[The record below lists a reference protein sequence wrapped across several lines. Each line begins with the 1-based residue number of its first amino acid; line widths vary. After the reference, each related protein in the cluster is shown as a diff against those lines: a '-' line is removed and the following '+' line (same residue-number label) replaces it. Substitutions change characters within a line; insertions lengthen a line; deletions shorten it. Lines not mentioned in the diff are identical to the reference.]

1 MEQQHCN
8 AIKATGDVCG
18 KNVRHDGKCG
28 IHHAAMLKAGP
39 NTTALKE
46 LHLLQKKEM
55 KDLQT
60 RYAEEGVDRLERHAQ
75 AIRITAHLE
84 ECDVMRARHKR
95 ETRNLEAEQ
104 SRLIRQTGIDPDQP
118 ARQRA
123 AARVAEQRRVM
134 RQRIAEMQLE
144 AAEERRRDRGIDELQ
159 WEEFNAAARLGAAVR
174 VIVPA
179 QGQLAAFAADAQN
192 VHTTAAVNQT
202 KDIVA
207 RIRQVEVPEEYR
219 WHPVNCSKTP
229 FEIGLECKLSQRA
242 AWQMVSQYAQP
253 TAIYDI
259 EEGIYGKVLDCV
271 WQFVKA
277 STDKEDL
284 CRIIKNEMEDNVGMC
299 AQGNLSR
306 ICNILA
312 GFMDGVG
319 SQESLAEK
327 LGNIFAKLAE
337 IDDPE
342 ERFNRAAQELVWNK
356 VPKDQWMT
364 WAEPLADDAEQ
375 HEMLMTALGY

>member
-1 MEQQHCN
+1 MQ
-8 AIKATGDVCG
+8 
-18 KNVRHDGKCG
+18 
-28 IHHAAMLKAGP
+28 
-39 NTTALKE
+39 
-46 LHLLQKKEM
+46 
-55 KDLQT
+55 
-60 RYAEEGVDRLERHAQ
+60 
-75 AIRITAHLE
+75 
-84 ECDVMRARHKR
+84 
-95 ETRNLEAEQ
+95 AEQ

-123 AARVAEQRRVM
+123 AARRAEVRLMVAQRGALFAANVAEQ
-134 RQRIAEMQLE
+134 AD
-144 AAEERRRDRGIDELQ
+144 EERRRDRGIDELQ
-159 WEEFNAAARLGAAVR
+159 REEFNAAGQHVVARVGVAQVNWQNWHHEAAQLGEAVR
-174 VIVPA
+174 IVPA
-179 QGQLAAFAADAQN
+179 RGQLAAFAADAQN

-207 RIRQVEVPEEYR
+207 RIRQVAVPEEYR
-219 WHPVNCSKTP
+219 WHPVNSSKTP
-229 FEIGLECKLSQRA
+229 FEIGLDCKLSQRA

-271 WQFVKA
+271 WQYVKI
-277 STDKEDL
+277 SPDKEDL

-356 VPKDQWMT
+356 VPKDQWMV

-375 HEMLMTALGY
+375 QEMLMTALGY